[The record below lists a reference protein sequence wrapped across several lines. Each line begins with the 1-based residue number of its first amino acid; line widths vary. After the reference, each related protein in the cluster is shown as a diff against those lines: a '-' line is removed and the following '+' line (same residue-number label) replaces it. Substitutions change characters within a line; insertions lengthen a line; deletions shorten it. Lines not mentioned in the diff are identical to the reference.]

1 MLLHRNFTEVIMGSS
16 QSASSF
22 LRITSVIWTRWCL
35 QSFRSHHLTIVFFL
49 SLCSMHDF
57 LMWILLFKYL
67 LNPSIFLLCIWSSP
81 TDLHCLKC
89 AFIFSRSPFSHHL
102 CPLFYLFG
110 LHSDLILN
118 TSTSGRPPMRPD
130 LPDKN
135 SSGLLFYILIALYAS
150 SS

>member
-1 MLLHRNFTEVIMGSS
+1 MLLHRNFTDVIMDSS

-22 LRITSVIWTRWCL
+22 LRITSILWTRWCL
-35 QSFRSHHLTIVFFL
+35 QGFRSHHLTIVFFL
-49 SLCSMHDF
+49 PLCSILDF

-67 LNPSIFLLCIWSSP
+67 LNPFIFLLCP

-102 CPLFYLFG
+102 CPLFCLFG
-110 LHSDLILN
+110 LCSDLILN
-118 TSTSGRPPMRPD
+118 TTTSGRPPLRPD

-135 SSGLLFYILIALYAS
+135 SSGLLFYILTALYAS